1 MHSNFFTG
9 RSLVFYNGPVSGRLL
24 VHFCVHFYRGCA
36 WLCFD
41 PTESSNFD
49 TMESRRI
56 EPRCQKEPSEVI
68 KSRLKD
74 LAKNKKYHR
83 KELSSQRTSTVL
95 SLFWYTAGRC
105 IVNPIPRLE
114 KRSQMRILGELNI
127 STCKEVLTRC

>member
-9 RSLVFYNGPVSGRLL
+9 QSLVFYNGPVSGRVLA
-24 VHFCVHFYRGCA
+24 HFCVHFYRGST

-41 PTESSNFD
+41 PMESSNFD
-49 TMESRRI
+49 TMGIQKDRTAASESRAIRGHQ
-56 EPRCQKEPSEVI
+56 ESAQRS
-68 KSRLKD
+68 
-74 LAKNKKYHR
+74 H

-127 STCKEVLTRC
+127 STCKEVLTRY